1 MRPVL
6 ILCEPRHLADVLVH
20 IQAHA
25 HPQLIG
31 AMVTAYAVNP
41 DLVMQEAQN
50 QVISWVLEARKANE
64 GCQVVAT
71 REIARFLEL
80 PALKV
85 PLKFDLRI
93 TSAASL
99 TARENR
105 GNPLVKSLIT
115 GSGLDVVSAASSMAQ
130 QWSHASLNRAHV
142 EHWLQQFVRLDRN
155 GWIGKALL
163 GQVRLTSSAALS
175 ETLFNMTVDPDAAIC
190 VSREPRG
197 GFKSA
202 DVLGNM
208 LHKRFIGRKVHPS
221 PAAAIEIGGQRR
233 VVLFEDGLWSG
244 TEAMGI
250 IDSLLGRR
258 DSKLKTARLQ
268 VPELLRETSFRLA
281 YAVGTDYG
289 QALLRRYLDDN
300 ELPNVEIHCSDVLQ
314 IAQPELLAQMRD
326 PSFALSSIR
335 DAGPESAL
343 LRPHVFEAL
352 KGQGMS
358 HGDVARAVAFSK
370 TVGAQ
375 LFSNYVDA
383 MKVTAGWSAWAPEK
397 IERASVGMHGLGLTH
412 GFSHSIPKASLP
424 LFWGSGKVQL
434 NGSEVNWSPLFPNS

>member
-20 IQAHA
+20 IRTHA

-31 AMVTAYAVNP
+31 AMLTAFDVDPN
-41 DLVMQEAQN
+41 LHMQEAQN
-50 QVISWVLEARKANE
+50 RVIAWVLEARQASE

-71 REIARFLEL
+71 REIAKFLEL
-80 PALKV
+80 PGLKA
-85 PLKFDLRI
+85 PLRFELRI

-115 GSGLDVVSAASSMAQ
+115 GSGLDVVSAATSMAQ
-130 QWSHASLNRAHV
+130 QWSHATLNRPHV
-142 EHWLQQFVRLDRN
+142 EHWLEQFARLGRH
-155 GWIGKALL
+155 GWLGKALL

-175 ETLFNMTVDPDAAIC
+175 EALVRMTIDPEAAIC

-208 LHKRFIGRKVHPS
+208 LHKRFTGRKVYPS
-221 PAAAIEIGGQRR
+221 PAAAIESDGQRH

-268 VPELLRETSFRLA
+268 APELLRATNFRLA

-300 ELPNVEIHCSDVLQ
+300 ELPNVQIHCCDVLR
-314 IAQPELLAQMRD
+314 IAQPELLEQMTD
-326 PSFALSSIR
+326 PTFELSSIR

-343 LRPHVFEAL
+343 LRPHIFEAL
-352 KGQGMS
+352 KVQGMS
-358 HGDVARAVAFSK
+358 TSDVARAAAFSR
-370 TVGAQ
+370 TVGSQ
-375 LFSNYVDA
+375 LFSNYVDG
-383 MKVTAGWSAWAPEK
+383 MKVSAGWSSWAPEK
-397 IERASVGMHGLGLTH
+397 IQRASIGMHGLGLTH

-424 LFWGSGKVQL
+424 LFWGSGPVRL
-434 NGSEVNWSPLFPNS
+434 NGSVVNWSPLFPNS